1 MVSNYFA
8 VLLIISIFIVIYIA
22 LKNYENID
30 IYYWTIVILAP
41 LILLSYW
48 LMTRVRTREGAMIA
62 LCFEYLDSTVMLMV
76 VLFAILNFMRV
87 KVNKWIKGFAYTLA
101 FAHMFLVW
109 CCIDNALYYKSIRMI
124 NTGLGMTVRI
134 ENGPLKVIHWGYLTV
149 MMIVL
154 LGVIALAWLR
164 RGTYSRRTLTV
175 YTILVLTGLG
185 IYIVETVLR
194 VSFSLLPTLYVIAD
208 IFVALNYDRDHIYD
222 IPNLVSKQYDKM
234 NSRGYVAVDTEGLYL
249 GSNMKSFDFF
259 PELELQIVDTKLKA
273 GMSADI
279 FYGLIEEFRENHTD
293 HKIFNIGDMV
303 CRCEVSEFSLRK
315 NGVPQGYM
323 FDVRDITEEQR
334 VISVMQ
340 DYNDTLNAEVN
351 KQIEKNRKIQGKV
364 VMGLADMADAQ
375 DEYTKGHVVRAVG
388 FCKILID
395 EIKKQKMYILDD
407 EYVSNIMSALPMYDL
422 GLVSID
428 HSLRQKRHKLTKE
441 EYEIY
446 KAHVQKS
453 VDFVHIILDEVENE
467 NFIKVASNI
476 AKYHHEHWD
485 GRGYPEGL
493 VGEMIPLEARIVAL
507 ADSYDSSISE
517 RYENAISKIED
528 KSDIDENELL
538 DKVLNESAE
547 IIEEQMGCK
556 FDPNL
561 QMVFLACRSQL
572 EDAYKSNIEGKMG

>member
-87 KVNKWIKGFAYTLA
+87 TVNKWIKGFAYTVA

-175 YTILVLTGLG
+175 YTILVLTGLSL
-185 IYIVETVLR
+185 YIVETVLS

-249 GSNMKSFDFF
+249 GSNMKSYDFF

-303 CRCEVSEFSLRK
+303 CRCEAMSF
-315 NGVPQGYM
+315 
-323 FDVRDITEEQR
+323 
-334 VISVMQ
+334 
-340 DYNDTLNAEVN
+340 TLEC
-351 KQIEKNRKIQGKV
+351 
-364 VMGLADMADAQ
+364 D
-375 DEYTKGHVVRAVG
+375 
-388 FCKILID
+388 FLI
-395 EIKKQKMYILDD
+395 
-407 EYVSNIMSALPMYDL
+407 
-422 GLVSID
+422 
-428 HSLRQKRHKLTKE
+428 
-441 EYEIY
+441 
-446 KAHVQKS
+446 
-453 VDFVHIILDEVENE
+453 
-467 NFIKVASNI
+467 
-476 AKYHHEHWD
+476 
-485 GRGYPEGL
+485 
-493 VGEMIPLEARIVAL
+493 
-507 ADSYDSSISE
+507 
-517 RYENAISKIED
+517 
-528 KSDIDENELL
+528 
-538 DKVLNESAE
+538 
-547 IIEEQMGCK
+547 
-556 FDPNL
+556 
-561 QMVFLACRSQL
+561 
-572 EDAYKSNIEGKMG
+572 